1 MQVSSIEYERIVE
14 QAPIMIWRSGR
25 NAECDYFNERWLDF
39 TGRTMEQEMG
49 NGWADG
55 VHPDDLQRCLDV
67 YLNAFKNRE
76 IFEMEYRLR
85 RRDGTYRWVFDR
97 GVPFND
103 SDGQFAG
110 YIGSAID
117 VTEKIEAQEAL
128 RKAEEAELNQLRGLL
143 PICSSCKAIRDDR
156 GYWQQLEK
164 YISEHSDALFTH
176 GLCPPCAEK
185 LYPELYSKNQPP
197 APPAST

>member
-1 MQVSSIEYERIVE
+1 MRVSLAEYERIVE
-14 QAPIMIWRSGR
+14 QAPIMIWRAAT

-39 TGRTMEQEMG
+39 TGRPIQKEIG
-49 NGWADG
+49 NGWTEG
-55 VHPDDLQRCLDV
+55 VHPDDFQRCLST
-67 YLNAFKNRE
+67 YLTAFKNRE

-85 RRDGTYRWVFDR
+85 RHDGAYRWVFDR

-103 SDGQFAG
+103 SHGRFAG

-117 VTEKIEAQEAL
+117 VTEKIAAQEAL

-156 GYWQQLEK
+156 GYWNQLEH
-164 YISEHSDALFTH
+164 YISEHSAAMFTH

-185 LYPELYSKNQPP
+185 LYPDLFRKDQ
-197 APPAST
+197 